1 MPNVNLPFPA
11 MFVAVVQKS
20 ARSQSNLTGD
30 GTLSSPTIVPV
41 PVLQADQAP
50 GSTAGCPPPFLLLGA
65 PTLSMF
71 PAPDRPRAGWPPPE
85 WNGPKG
91 ADRPFWT
98 SNLLPYNRVLRH
110 SPFETDDHQKPPRHQ
125 QGYRARLIPPRPP
138 IPTFQV
144 LILRRKCETKRLNGS
159 RRPE

>member
-1 MPNVNLPFPA
+1 MPNANLPFPA

-20 ARSQSNLTGD
+20 AHSQSNLTGD

-41 PVLQADQAP
+41 PVLQAP

-110 SPFETDDHQKPPRHQ
+110 SPFETR
-125 QGYRARLIPPRPP
+125 RPP
-138 IPTFQV
+138 ETLSTPTRIPRAFNTT
-144 LILRRKCETKRLNGS
+144 ETPDSNLSSPDPSEKV
-159 RRPE
+159 